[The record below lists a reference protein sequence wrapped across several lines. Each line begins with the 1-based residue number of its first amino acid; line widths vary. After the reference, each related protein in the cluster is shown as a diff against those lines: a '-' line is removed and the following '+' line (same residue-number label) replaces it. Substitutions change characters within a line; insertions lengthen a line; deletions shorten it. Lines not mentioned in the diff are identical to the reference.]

1 MHVFQVSKVKTSKQH
16 VYNPL
21 SFDTRPWPKR
31 SRLFFWNDDRE
42 KRKRWYSL
50 VSDLKKRKGSKRKKR
65 KRDFKTKL
73 AKTVVFNFS
82 KTKISENQQN
92 IFFENELNIE
102 TVRTKKKSMIATQN
116 SGKQH
121 LENQK
126 LWKST
131 PKIISE
137 KEKYEIVPKRIL
149 EKEFLKNRTMKNFE
163 NKGSGLKT
171 TFEKKESEKTRRNDT
186 KKKVTRKK
194 LAEMAQKKSQER
206 KSQESGDPENKQIW
220 NPESLGSGTSESLT
234 SWNTHPKFFWKKKNL
249 KTRRDEKESENKE
262 KWQQIIC
269 QHKKKVSPRQHRISE
284 TSNLNTKSS
293 FVHVF

>member
-1 MHVFQVSKVKTSKQH
+1 MLARIWIAQNDKEYFLGKVRRPTRRVHFMHVFQVSKVKTSKQH

-92 IFFENELNIE
+92 IFFENELNVE

-149 EKEFLKNRTMKNFE
+149 EKEFLKNRTPRKTQMKDFE

-220 NPESLGSGTSESLT
+220 NP
-234 SWNTHPKFFWKKKNL
+234 
-249 KTRRDEKESENKE
+249 
-262 KWQQIIC
+262 
-269 QHKKKVSPRQHRISE
+269 
-284 TSNLNTKSS
+284 
-293 FVHVF
+293 